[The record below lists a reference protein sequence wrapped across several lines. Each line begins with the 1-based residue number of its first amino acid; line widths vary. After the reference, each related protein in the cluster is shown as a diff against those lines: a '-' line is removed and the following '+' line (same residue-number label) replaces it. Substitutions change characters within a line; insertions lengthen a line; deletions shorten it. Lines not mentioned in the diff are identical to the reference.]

1 MTSDA
6 TPAAPSAPTVT
17 RGRGLRVLV
26 AAAVVVGFAWFAGTP
41 ALAGLGGP
49 IDPTEPNEESTT
61 TTSKPATTT
70 EADTPTTTEGGNPT
84 TTAASGSS
92 SGSGTEREASE
103 SDSGD
108 SDDGTSIAA
117 LGAVGVI
124 AFVIGL
130 LVAGLPLL
138 AALSRRK
145 SSPAAATPGRAPAG
159 PTPAP
164 AGPSPT
170 PAPAPAPAAGGPAI
184 GPAPARDADR
194 IRQQR
199 VALVEGLIALR
210 DKLPSAALGDEAAQA
225 LAAAGIHEVRPEGVP
240 FDPAHHRAVH
250 QVPTDDPAR
259 HNTVASVERPG
270 YSDGTSLIRPP
281 EVVVAVHGGSS

>member
-1 MTSDA
+1 
-6 TPAAPSAPTVT
+6 V
-17 RGRGLRVLV
+17 V
-26 AAAVVVGFAWFAGTP
+26 AAAVVVGFAWFAATP
-41 ALAGLGGP
+41 ALAGLGEPVGP
-49 IDPTEPNEESTT
+49 RDTEPEEQRPT
-61 TTSKPATTT
+61 TTSKPVGTTEADEPTTTT
-70 EADTPTTTEGGNPT
+70 EAEGPT
-84 TTAASGSS
+84 TTAGSS
-92 SGSGTEREASE
+92 SGSEVEREAE
-103 SDSGD
+103 DAGDDD
-108 SDDGTSIAA
+108 SDGGTSIAA

-138 AALSRRK
+138 AALSRRT
-145 SSPAAATPGRAPAG
+145 SAPAPARPA

-164 AGPSPT
+164 AAAG
-170 PAPAPAPAAGGPAI
+170 PAPTPAPAAGGPAI
-184 GPAPARDADR
+184 GPAPSRDADR

-225 LAAAGIHEVRPEGVP
+225 LAAAGIHEVRPEGVA

-270 YSDGTSLIRPP
+270 YSDGSSVIRPP